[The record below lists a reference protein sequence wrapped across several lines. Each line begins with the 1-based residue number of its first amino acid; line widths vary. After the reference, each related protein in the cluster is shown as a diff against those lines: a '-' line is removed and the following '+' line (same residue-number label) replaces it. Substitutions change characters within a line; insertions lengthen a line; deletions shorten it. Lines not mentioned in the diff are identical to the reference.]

1 MKEPPVKVRVLSD
14 LHLECNEPDAIPHAH
29 ADLVVLAGDIHNHAE
44 GLRWAAQTFDPG
56 APVVYVPGNHEYYDG
71 EFGALEAAMR
81 DAAAALDHVHYLN
94 NDVYVDPAG
103 RFRVLGT
110 TLWTD
115 FELFGSDAARSQ
127 SIVACERVMLDF
139 KGLIQVD
146 WPGGAGGEP
155 MGESMEASAAD
166 AAAHARH
173 AAGANAPAATASG
186 PAPRDFAPRD
196 ALALHRTA
204 RAWLERELAKPWPGA
219 TIVVTHHAPLRA
231 SLAAR
236 YADDLASAGFISDLS
251 ALVRP
256 PVSLWIHGHTH
267 TSFDYATA
275 EGTRVV
281 CNPHGYIRRRT
292 GERENPSFEWDKVVT
307 LA

>member
-1 MKEPPVKVRVLSD
+1 MKVRVLSD

-146 WPGGAGGEP
+146 
-155 MGESMEASAAD
+155 
-166 AAAHARH
+166 
-173 AAGANAPAATASG
+173 
-186 PAPRDFAPRD
+186 
-196 ALALHRTA
+196 
-204 RAWLERELAKPWPGA
+204 
-219 TIVVTHHAPLRA
+219 
-231 SLAAR
+231 
-236 YADDLASAGFISDLS
+236 
-251 ALVRP
+251 
-256 PVSLWIHGHTH
+256 
-267 TSFDYATA
+267 
-275 EGTRVV
+275 
-281 CNPHGYIRRRT
+281 C
-292 GERENPSFEWDKVVT
+292 
-307 LA
+307 

>member
-1 MKEPPVKVRVLSD
+1 MKIRVLSD
-14 LHLECNEPDAIPHAH
+14 LHLECNEPDAIPYAP

-44 GLRWAAQTFDPG
+44 GLRWAAETFDPDV
-56 APVVYVPGNHEYYDG
+56 PVVYVPGNHEYYDG

-81 DAAAALDHVHYLN
+81 DAAATLDHVHYLN
-94 NDVYVDPAG
+94 NAAYADPAG

-110 TLWTD
+110 TLWSD
-115 FELFGSDAARSQ
+115 FELFGGDAETRAQ
-127 SIVACERVMLDF
+127 SIAECERVMLDF

-146 WPGGAGGEP
+146 WPGDGE
-155 MGESMEASAAD
+155 AAD
-166 AAAHARH
+166 EIATAEK
-173 AAGANAPAATASG
+173 AAGTNGHAEKAPGPAANS
-186 PAPRDFAPRD
+186 APSPRSFAPRD

-204 RAWLERELAKPWPGA
+204 RAWLERELAKPWAGA
-219 TIVVTHHAPLRA
+219 TIIVTHHAPHRA

-256 PVSLWIHGHTH
+256 PVALWIHGHTH
-267 TSFDYATA
+267 TSFDYTTA